1 MLITPERLTYLVAI
15 VEHGSFSAAARSL
28 NVTASAVT
36 QAIQNMEI
44 DLGISVFQRTAG
56 KAPKLT
62 DVGKALYI
70 QALEVAPR
78 LQAMEKRAKAYQ
90 AGIEEKLNIA
100 TYGFTLSPNHAKAIG
115 ELSTQYPELKINM
128 MDVEDI
134 HGLAPNDP
142 NGADIIIA
150 PAKLHHRV
158 GYESQFIEQINW
170 RFVVIPSHPL
180 AQKRAELSRHDLLTH
195 VQLIPQ
201 VGGFADADL
210 VESLRFSTN
219 LIHCSRFY
227 QLRSLLLQGVG
238 FCLLP
243 EQLSKPLLESHAV
256 VELKMDFDDNQTRWP
271 IEIAWS
277 PSLGPAGSWFIEQ
290 FIEL

>member
-28 NVTASAVT
+28 NVTASAIT
-36 QAIQNMEI
+36 QVIQNMEI
-44 DLGISVFQRTAG
+44 DLGIAVFERTAG

-70 QALEVAPR
+70 QALEVTPR

-100 TYGFTLSPNHAKAIG
+100 TYGFTLSPHQAKVIA
-115 ELSTQYPELKINM
+115 ELSTQFPELKINM
-128 MDVEDI
+128 MDVEDV
-134 HGLAPNDP
+134 HGLAPND
-142 NGADIIIA
+142 NNAADIIIA
-150 PAKLHHRV
+150 PAKLHHRA
-158 GYESQFIEQINW
+158 GYESQFIEEIQW
-170 RFVVIPSHPL
+170 RFVVAPSHPL
-180 AQKRAELSRHDLLTH
+180 AQKRAELSRHDLLKH

-201 VGGFADADL
+201 IEGFADADL

-227 QLRSLLLQGVG
+227 HLRSLMLQGVG

-243 EQLSKPLLESHAV
+243 EQLSKPLVEANAAT
-256 VELKMDFDDNQTRWP
+256 ELKVDFDDNQMRWP

-290 FIEL
+290 FVEF